1 MTLVT
6 DSIMNRK
13 GAMVAILFK
22 LTDVFF
28 QEIYIHEGREIGSRA
43 RTIIELNYNFLIE
56 MFS

>member
-1 MTLVT
+1 MTIVT

-13 GAMVAILFK
+13 VSIHAMVAILFK
-22 LTDVFF
+22 LMFSPRN
-28 QEIYIHEGREIGSRA
+28 IHEDREIGSRG